1 MNPMRSRAPGHGPGP
16 LGSGAGAGPRQ
27 GPGLDPDPDVEA
39 TLVKIFTL
47 KMPTPNIKERT
58 SKEITAYTRGQEVTD
73 TQSRK
78 VTRRELSDS

>member
-1 MNPMRSRAPGHGPGP
+1 MKQAKC
-16 LGSGAGAGPRQ
+16 
-27 GPGLDPDPDVEA
+27 
-39 TLVKIFTL
+39 VKIFTL
-47 KMPTPNIKERT
+47 KMPTPIIKERT